1 VPDCLEILS
10 VPLYFSLAIV
20 LSLSLSVHWQV
31 LSLTLFPT
39 QIALVLDNI
48 GRDEA
53 HNLIAA
59 VVSARARGAEGASLI
74 ITLKSGGVPWARGAS
89 GGKQCTAL
97 RVPGLDEEERI
108 SFLEEI
114 FRGDSEGKE
123 DVFARVAQAQ
133 DGSYPLFLLFA
144 SRLILIED
152 WPGPE
157 WDASSLKALP
167 ATIAE
172 VSSYKRKPSFDPQP
186 STLNPKP

>member
-1 VPDCLEILS
+1 M
-10 VPLYFSLAIV
+10 
-20 LSLSLSVHWQV
+20 
-31 LSLTLFPT
+31 TLFPT
-39 QIALVLDNI
+39 QVAIVLDNV

-53 HNLIAA
+53 QALIAA

-108 SFLEEI
+108 SFLEGI

-133 DGSYPLFLLFA
+133 DGFYPLFLLLA
-144 SRLILIED
+144 SRLIFIED
-152 WPGPE
+152 SPGPE
-157 WDASSLKALP
+157 RDASSLKALP

-172 VSSYKRKPSFDPQP
+172 VSSYNK
-186 STLNPKP
+186 NPCI